1 MKEGSSIELR
11 LSSPRVELRLT
22 YQDYLTVIL
31 VARSGVLGWKKPD
44 ASDNETYKRT

>member
-31 VARSGVLGWKKPD
+31 VARSGVLGWKTPD